1 MTIAEPIETRVDED
15 LAAYRR
21 GPRTLD
27 QRLETLPARE
37 VAARY
42 RALLARV
49 ELKAAIRR
57 RDASTSL
64 IRAELARERA
74 GLLQRRTR

>member
-1 MTIAEPIETRVDED
+1 MTLAQPLEVRVDGD

-27 QRLETLPARE
+27 ERLNQLPAAE

-49 ELKAAIRR
+49 ELRAATRR
-57 RDASTSL
+57 RGASTSL
-64 IRAELARERA
+64 ARAEAARERRDLIR
-74 GLLQRRTR
+74 GGNR

>member
-1 MTIAEPIETRVDED
+1 MTLQPPVETRVDED

-21 GPRTLD
+21 GPATLE
-27 QRLETLPARE
+27 QRLSTLPARE

-42 RALLARV
+42 QALLARV

-57 RDASTSL
+57 RDAHTSV
-64 IRAELARERA
+64 IRAELAQERRDLIR
-74 GLLQRRTR
+74 GGNR